1 MIKSGPA
8 SKNAFLKMCTMNYTM
23 MHDMSTKKGE
33 KISQAELKWKG
44 FMDITSLKGRKG
56 LDEQKGEK
64 GIQIEQ
70 SR

>member
-1 MIKSGPA
+1 
-8 SKNAFLKMCTMNYTM
+8 MNYTM

-33 KISQAELKWKG
+33 KMSQAKLKWKG

-56 LDEQKGEK
+56 LDGQKGEK
-64 GIQIEQ
+64 GIHIEQ